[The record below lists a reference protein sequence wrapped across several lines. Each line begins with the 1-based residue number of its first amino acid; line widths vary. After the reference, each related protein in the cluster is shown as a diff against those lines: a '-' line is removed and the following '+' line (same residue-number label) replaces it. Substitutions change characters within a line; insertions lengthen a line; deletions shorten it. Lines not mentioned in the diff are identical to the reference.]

1 MAMILLIPFKVQHT
15 LVWTV
20 LLIVPWNL
28 GIKPPSSLE
37 LSL

>member
-1 MAMILLIPFKVQHT
+1 MILLIPFKVEHT

-20 LLIVPWNL
+20 LLIVSPEHRDQN
-28 GIKPPSSLE
+28 PSSLG